1 MESYG
6 ADCKDYSKATDL
18 HSRRHRM
25 LTRSMAAAMSRQ
37 DLQAIEMIHLARIHI
52 NHQHFEVI
60 FSCLDPKCKS
70 FFLLLLSTF
79 HSDIVNSSSGNAPI
93 SSSSDMTAH
102 IFRALDFYE
111 QSIIHGNKWQA

>member
-37 DLQAIEMIHLARIHI
+37 DVQAIEMIHLARVHI
-52 NHQHFEVI
+52 SHQHFEPI
-60 FSCLDPKCKS
+60 FSCLDPEKGKS
-70 FFLLLLSTF
+70 FLLTILSTLYT
-79 HSDIVNSSSGNAPI
+79 SE
-93 SSSSDMTAH
+93 
-102 IFRALDFYE
+102 L
-111 QSIIHGNKWQA
+111 